1 MTYVLFQGKYMFWG
15 HEVTTGTR
23 SAKKCFEQSTQD
35 SSTQVDSLGQT
46 YV

>member
-1 MTYVLFQGKYMFWG
+1 MFWG
-15 HEVTTGTR
+15 HKVTTGTS
-23 SAKKCFEQSTQD
+23 SAKKYFEQSTQN